1 MLWVASFGKQLLG
14 KYLTGK
20 QSQEM
25 LKTVHN
31 DNEERCNINPALIR
45 KELCC
50 CSHTGSIW
58 GCSNGMHHVSSSPLP
73 VYLSLTLP
81 AFSGWHEWLL
91 QYILWIKVTLWIRKT
106 VFVLHVSQQSHCA
119 HVQLLALSNHEII
132 LRIKFHKIWYNG
144 QQDWWALNT
153 AVTSLGHRTF
163 PSVDFL
169 QLFSKLSRARLLIME
184 MLCQVLPFSD
194 GKYKNKIKMRMKCKW
209 N

>member
-1 MLWVASFGKQLLG
+1 MIDVAKIHWETFDDRLHKRSRCSWLWVASFGKRLLG
-14 KYLTGK
+14 KCLTGN
-20 QSQEM
+20 QSQET

-81 AFSGWHEWLL
+81 AFSGSHEWLL
-91 QYILWIKVTLWIRKT
+91 QHILWIKVTLWVRKT

-119 HVQLLALSNHEII
+119 HVQLLALSQPRNY
-132 LRIKFHKIWYNG
+132 F
-144 QQDWWALNT
+144 
-153 AVTSLGHRTF
+153 
-163 PSVDFL
+163 
-169 QLFSKLSRARLLIME
+169 
-184 MLCQVLPFSD
+184 
-194 GKYKNKIKMRMKCKW
+194 KNKISQNMV
-209 N
+209 